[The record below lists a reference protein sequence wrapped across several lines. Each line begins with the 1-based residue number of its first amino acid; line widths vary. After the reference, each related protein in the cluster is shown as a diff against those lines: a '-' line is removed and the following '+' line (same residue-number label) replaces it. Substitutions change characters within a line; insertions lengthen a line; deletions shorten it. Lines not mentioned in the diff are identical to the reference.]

1 MNLALISFESL
12 KAGDHFFLT
21 KGVKKSR
28 ISFVIGCFPPYTYL
42 GGFFFKYFYQ
52 MNDRNTVKM
61 TKEGLNTLKTELDEL
76 VGVKRPK
83 LVERL
88 ANARQQGDLTENSD
102 YANAKEELEFLDG
115 RIDELEEVLKN
126 ASVVSGNGG
135 KGRGVDIGTKV
146 TVKANG
152 DRHIFEIV
160 GEWEADPANKKI
172 SHESPL
178 GQALVG
184 KRVGDKIE
192 VEAPAG
198 KLHYE

>member
-1 MNLALISFESL
+1 
-12 KAGDHFFLT
+12 
-21 KGVKKSR
+21 
-28 ISFVIGCFPPYTYL
+28 
-42 GGFFFKYFYQ
+42 

-76 VGVKRPK
+76 VGVKRPR

-88 ANARQQGDLTENSD
+88 SNARQQGDLTENSD

-115 RIDELEEVLKN
+115 RILELENVLKN
-126 ASVVSGNGG
+126 ALVVSGNG
-135 KGRGVDIGTKV
+135 KGGGVSLGTKV
-146 TVKANG
+146 TVKVNG
-152 DRHIFEIV
+152 DKHVYEIV
-160 GEWEADPANKKI
+160 GEWEADPSNKKI

-184 KRVGDKIE
+184 KKVGEKVD

-198 KLHYE
+198 KLTYQVLAIE